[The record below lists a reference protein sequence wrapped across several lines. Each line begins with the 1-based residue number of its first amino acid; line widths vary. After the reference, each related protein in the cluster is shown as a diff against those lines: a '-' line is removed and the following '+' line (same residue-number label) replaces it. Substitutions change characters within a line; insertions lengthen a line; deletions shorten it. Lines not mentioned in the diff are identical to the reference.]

1 MVCRIH
7 AVAGISLRRAVPR
20 THYDTT
26 TLPERTAQSPELRA
40 LLVGAGPR
48 GQRVQELLGGLGWK
62 ASVVA
67 TPDEALGAVDRS
79 RFDLVVLV
87 ADDVENH
94 YADAFQ
100 RLIEGASERHIAAI
114 LVSDDGRLVSQV
126 HGHGVSCV
134 SGSVSVD
141 ELRGRLS
148 MVDHYRS
155 MVIGLE
161 SELARLQ
168 QLTDLLNGHFQ
179 EMDEEL
185 QLAGGLQRDF
195 LPDLGE
201 PIGGVRFSAVYRPL
215 SWVSG
220 DIFDVF
226 PIDERHTGVYIADAV
241 GHGVAAGLLTMF
253 IKRLIAPRGDRQGGV
268 AGTSPSEVL
277 RSVNLALCAQRL
289 PSCQFVTACY
299 GVLDHEQATLTVARA
314 GHPYP
319 IRHRSGQSVEL
330 RVPGGLLGLDAR
342 SEFPEQAFELA
353 IGDRVLFHTDGFEP
367 LPVQQNESA
376 EAGVTSVRRAFEAVG
391 DLPLPDAIERLADS
405 LEAGWQPEAS
415 PDDVTILAFEWP
427 GKR

>member
-1 MVCRIH
+1 MPH
-7 AVAGISLRRAVPR
+7 

-40 LLVGAGPR
+40 LLVGAGPC
-48 GQRVQELLGGLGWK
+48 GKRVQESLAGLGWL

-67 TPDEALGAVDRS
+67 TPDEGLEAVDPS
-79 RFDLVVLV
+79 GFDLVVLV

-94 YADAFQ
+94 CADAFQ
-100 RLIEGASERHIAAI
+100 RLIERASERHIATI
-114 LVSDDGRLVSQV
+114 LVSDDGSLVSQV

-155 MVIGLE
+155 MVTGLE

-168 QLTDLLNGHFQ
+168 QLTHQLSGHFQ

-185 QLAGGLQRDF
+185 QLAGRLQRDF
-195 LPDLGE
+195 LPDLSE

-314 GHPYP
+314 GHPHP
-319 IRHRSGQSVEL
+319 IHHRSGQSLEL
-330 RVPGGLLGLDAR
+330 RVSGGLLGLDAR
-342 SEFPEQAFELA
+342 SEFPERAFELA
-353 IGDRVLFHTDGFEP
+353 AGDRVLFHTDGFEP
-367 LPVQQNESA
+367 LPVQQDESA
-376 EAGVTSVRRAFEAVG
+376 ESSIMSVRRAFDAVG

-405 LEAGWQPEAS
+405 LEAGWQPAAS